1 MAVIINDFEIVVDP
15 PQPQANGAATAEQP
29 QGGLP
34 VLRPEDI
41 ERIVRHFE
49 RRRAR
54 LHAD

>member
-1 MAVIINDFEIVVDP
+1 MAVIINDFEVVVDP
-15 PQPQANGAATAEQP
+15 PPPAPGADAVQPPPPAP
-29 QGGLP
+29 P
-34 VLRPEDI
+34 LRPDEI